1 MSQHETIVGIDPGPK
16 GFAWALLLDGRFDD
30 WDEYSWGVCC
40 VFSEKILQSAHSIA
54 VEEFSA
60 GRILGNASR
69 ETIKSIGRI
78 QALYDNVLLI
88 PRVQVASSLGLG
100 GRQKRGDAQINRAMC
115 VLYPELRGRQKGLNS
130 HTRAACAVAH
140 AAVGKL
146 QAKAIEEGI

>member
-1 MSQHETIVGIDPGPK
+1 VSQRATVIAGIDPGPK
-16 GFAWALLLDGRFDD
+16 GFAWAVLQFGAFDG
-30 WDEYSWGVCC
+30 WGEFVW
-40 VFSEKILQSAHSIA
+40 SEVESYLYFGHSIA

-100 GRQKRGDAQINRAMC
+100 CRQKRGDAQINRAMC

-146 QAKAIEEGI
+146 QANKVKQTQ